1 MMHSLNEPPTIGWRF
16 RISWVCMTTVGILT
30 GVFIGAIS
38 GIKGLPV
45 PLAFIILTG
54 TITGIT
60 QWVVL
65 RQNIPRVDYWI
76 LVNFVGSCLG
86 GSTGLLTFLHWNFNS
101 PDVGVFVSLISYG
114 VVSEFFTSGI
124 SSRHIASTNIRSP
137 TIFTSPSMILSN
149 GTTNTL
155 SRPSNWE
162 ATHLEPLRR
171 FLDIFSPCY
180 LTTPFPTHSPFHH
193 CEALL
198 SALHAI
204 CNTGIE

>member
-16 RISWVCMTTVGILT
+16 WISWVCMTTVGILT
-30 GVFIGAIS
+30 GVFIAAIS

-86 GSTGLLTFLHWNFNS
+86 GSTGVLTFLHWNFNS

-114 VVSEFFTSGI
+114 VVSEFFTSSI
-124 SSRHIASTNIRSP
+124 SSRHNRQHKHSIADDIH
-137 TIFTSPSMILSN
+137 LSLN
-149 GTTNTL
+149 DFEQWHNQHTQQTQQLGGNS
-155 SRPSNWE
+155 SR
-162 ATHLEPLRR
+162 
-171 FLDIFSPCY
+171 
-180 LTTPFPTHSPFHH
+180 TP
-193 CEALL
+193 A
-198 SALHAI
+198 
-204 CNTGIE
+204 